1 MPTITIRTTAL
12 STTERRAIAVRLT
25 RWFGEHD
32 SDRKHVVVRFERT
45 EEGTVFV
52 GGLPVEALPHEDE
65 GLHHA
70 SVVCCVSVGR
80 DEAFYEELA
89 TVLADSLGMTA
100 GTPFLYLEFR
110 PTPKESVY
118 FGAQGRLRR
127 ADATL
132 RGNR

>member
-12 STTERRAIAVRLT
+12 RAVERRSIAVRLT
-25 RWFGEHD
+25 RWFAEHD
-32 SDRKHVVVRFERT
+32 SDRRHVVVRFEPT

-52 GGLPVEALPHEDE
+52 GGMPVEALPHEEE

-80 DEAFYEELA
+80 DDTYYEELA
-89 TVLADSLGMTA
+89 CVLADALGMTT

-118 FGAQGRLRR
+118 FGTGGRLRR

-132 RGNR
+132 RGK

>member
-1 MPTITIRTTAL
+1 MPTVTIRTAELPTA
-12 STTERRAIAVRLT
+12 ERRAIAVRLT
-25 RWFGEHD
+25 RWFSDHD
-32 SDRKHVVVRFERT
+32 SDRRHVVVRFEKT

-52 GGLPVEALPHEDE
+52 GGMPIEALPHDSE

-80 DEAFYEELA
+80 DHVFYEELA
-89 TVLADSLGMTA
+89 AVLADALGMTA

-118 FGAQGRLRR
+118 FGVQGRLRR
-127 ADATL
+127 ADATGK
-132 RGNR
+132 GNR

>member
-12 STTERRAIAVRLT
+12 STVERRAIAVRLT
-25 RWFGEHD
+25 RWFAEHD
-32 SDRKHVVVRFERT
+32 SDRRHVVVRFERT

-52 GGLPVEALPHEDE
+52 GGLPIEALPHEDE

-89 TVLADSLGMTA
+89 AVLADSLGMTT
-100 GTPFLYLEFR
+100 GTPFFYLEFR

-118 FGAQGRLRR
+118 FGAEGRLRR